1 MICHINLAKSFR
13 GGERQTAL
21 LVNTLP
27 LPQKVLLRRG
37 SPLKAHI
44 QKASIQEISKPF
56 WLHLPRLKSCRL
68 IHAHEAKGAQLA
80 FLAHLLYGTPYVLT
94 RRVLFEIKQNPFTQA
109 IYANAAAVIAIS
121 NAVAERVK
129 SQTEAK
135 NIHLLPSALT
145 PLATTKELPKL
156 LERFKDRFVVLN
168 IAALKESDKGQL
180 DILQAAKRLPDVT
193 FLLVGEGPDEQMLK
207 SKAPSNVIFEGF
219 RSNIADYL
227 QIADIFLFP
236 SRTEGLGSILLDA
249 MAASKPI
256 ITRPVGGIVDLVDE
270 RSALFANSPEQIVQA
285 IQKLRNNPALAK
297 ELAQEAKRRTA
308 QYRIELLAPKIEQIY
323 QRILDENLAH

>member
-21 LVNTLP
+21 LVNALT
-27 LPQKVLLRRG
+27 LPQKVLLRQG
-37 SPLKAHI
+37 SPLKNHI
-44 QKASIQEISKPF
+44 QKAAIQEISKPF
-56 WLHLPRLKSCRL
+56 WLHLPSLKPCRL

-80 FLAHLLYGTPYVLT
+80 FLAHLLYHIPYVLT
-94 RRVLFEIKQNPFTQA
+94 RRVLFDIKQNLFTQA
-109 IYANAAAVIAIS
+109 IYHNAAAVIAIS
-121 NAVAERVK
+121 HAVAEQVK
-129 SQTEAK
+129 RQTKTK
-135 NIHLLPSALT
+135 NIQIVPSALT
-145 PLATTKELPKL
+145 PIAPTDALPKL
-156 LERFKDRFVVLN
+156 QERFKDRFVVLN

-180 DILQAAKRLPDVT
+180 DILQAAKKLPDIT

-207 SKAPSNVIFEGF
+207 AQAPSNVIFEGF

-227 QIADIFLFP
+227 HIADIFLFP

-249 MAASKPI
+249 MAAGKPI

-270 RSALFANSPEQIVQA
+270 RSAMFANTPDQIVQA
-285 IQKLRNNPALAK
+285 IQKLRSDPLLAQK
-297 ELAQEAKRRTA
+297 LAQEAKRRSFYY
-308 QYRIELLAPKIEQIY
+308 QIELLAPKIEQIY